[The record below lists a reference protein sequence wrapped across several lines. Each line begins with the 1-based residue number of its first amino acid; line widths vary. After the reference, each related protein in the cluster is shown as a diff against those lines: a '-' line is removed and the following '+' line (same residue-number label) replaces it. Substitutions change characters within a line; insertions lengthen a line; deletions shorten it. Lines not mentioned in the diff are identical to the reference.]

1 MAPSDEMRKIAKV
14 SAENVSLRR
23 EMGALMAGTIR
34 PVVGVPLHDAGW
46 ILWSRPG
53 WQYMAVLID

>member
-34 PVVGVPLHDAGW
+34 PDAGW

>member
-53 WQYMAVLID
+53 STWQY